1 MQISRRHIV
10 ITASAV
16 LALQAAPAWAQVPPA
31 TIQAAARFIDALGQ
45 KAIAVLRQNQGSLEQ
60 REAALR
66 AILANDFDLTF
77 IGRFVL
83 GRHWRRASTEQ
94 RAEYQAVFAEWLLQ
108 TYARRLGG
116 YSNET
121 FQVTGAR
128 AAGKKDVLV
137 QTKISRPSG
146 PPIVADWRVR
156 HRGGQFLII
165 DIMVEGISMA
175 VTQRSDFGA
184 VINRRGIA
192 GLLQILRAR
201 TEKYAVSS
209 S

>member
-1 MQISRRHIV
+1 MQFSRRHFV
-10 ITASAV
+10 IAGSTAA
-16 LALQAAPAWAQVPPA
+16 ALHGAPAWAEVSPD
-31 TIQAAARFIDALGQ
+31 TVQAAARFVDELAG
-45 KAIAVLRQNQGSLEQ
+45 KAMAVLRRNQGSLEQ

-66 AILANDFDLTF
+66 AILAKDFDLPF
-77 IGRFVL
+77 IGRFVM
-83 GRHWRRASTEQ
+83 GRHWRRANAEQ
-94 RAEYQAVFAEWLLQ
+94 RAEYQAVFSQWLLQ

-121 FQVTGAR
+121 FHVTGAR
-128 AAGKKDVLV
+128 PAGKKDTMV
-137 QTKISRPSG
+137 QTRINRPSG
-146 PPIVADWRVR
+146 PPIIADWRVR
-156 HRGGQFLII
+156 ARNGQFRII

-192 GLLQILRAR
+192 GLLQVLRAR

-209 S
+209 

>member
-1 MQISRRHIV
+1 M
-10 ITASAV
+10 AV
-16 LALQAAPAWAQVPPA
+16 HGAPAWAEVPPA
-31 TIQAAARFIDALGQ
+31 TVQAAAGFIDQLAQ
-45 KAIAVLRQNQGSLEQ
+45 KAIAVLRQSQGSLEQ
-60 REAALR
+60 REGALR
-66 AILANDFDLTF
+66 AILSNDFDLPF
-77 IGRFVL
+77 IGRFVM
-83 GRHWRRASTEQ
+83 GRHWRRASAEQ
-94 RAEYQAVFAEWLLQ
+94 QAEYQAVFAEWLLK

-116 YSNET
+116 YSNES

-137 QTKISRPSG
+137 QTRINRPSG

-156 HRGGQFLII
+156 VRNGQFRII

-184 VINRRGIA
+184 VIKRNGIP

-209 S
+209 

>member
-1 MQISRRHIV
+1 MQLSRRHLLLA
-10 ITASAV
+10 ASAAA
-16 LALQAAPAWAQVPPA
+16 LAVPGAPARAQVTPDA
-31 TIQAAARFIDALGQ
+31 VQAAARFIDALGR
-45 KAIAVLRQNQGSLEQ
+45 KAIAVLQQNQGSLEQ

-66 AILANDFDLTF
+66 AILSRNFDLPF

-83 GRHWRRASTEQ
+83 GRHWRRASAEQ

-116 YSNET
+116 YSNQT
-121 FQVTGAR
+121 FKVGGAR
-128 AAGKKDVLV
+128 AAGKKDVMV
-137 QTKISRPSG
+137 KTRIGRPSG

-156 HRGGQFLII
+156 ASGGQFRII

-175 VTQRSDFGA
+175 VTQRSDFSA
-184 VINRRGIA
+184 VVKQRGIA

-201 TEKYAVSS
+201 TEKYAVAS
-209 S
+209 